1 MLRQVV
7 GVFIVKDMR
16 TAREQKEAN
25 TVQTNT
31 AQTNTAQANKAQA
44 NLLPWIE
51 RSTGQRSATRIERD
65 YLWSRPSC
73 SAMSLRLG
81 ASYAFST
88 GQVPV

>member
-31 AQTNTAQANKAQA
+31 VQTNKAQA
-44 NLLPWIE
+44 NLLPEIG
-51 RSTGQRSATRIERD
+51 RSHGQRSAARIERD